1 MKNIIWAVIAAA
13 LIFTGTESFARGFSV
28 GVFGAYSID
37 GGAIEDSIKEKRFMD
52 YHPDNPLITKSEYDT
67 VIMPGAGVFAIYQFS
82 NGMFIR
88 AGAEYYRLVSG
99 GDVSKSVHEYTF
111 GTTNYD
117 YTIEYEA
124 IAWPV
129 MFGFSLSPD
138 KGRTSLYIASG
149 IISSLVKIRRETYT
163 SYNGYTYESDNESII
178 TGFAG
183 LLGAEKRH
191 QVSPQVLFL

>member
-13 LIFTGTESFARGFSV
+13 LIFTGTESFARGISV

-99 GDVSKSVHEYTF
+99 GDVSKSVHESTF

-117 YTIEYEA
+117 YTIEYEPIEFMA
-124 IAWPV
+124 RY
-129 MFGFSLSPD
+129 MN
-138 KGRTSLYIASG
+138 RG
-149 IISSLVKIRRETYT
+149 ILEIMNQQEC
-163 SYNGYTYESDNESII
+163 
-178 TGFAG
+178 
-183 LLGAEKRH
+183 
-191 QVSPQVLFL
+191 